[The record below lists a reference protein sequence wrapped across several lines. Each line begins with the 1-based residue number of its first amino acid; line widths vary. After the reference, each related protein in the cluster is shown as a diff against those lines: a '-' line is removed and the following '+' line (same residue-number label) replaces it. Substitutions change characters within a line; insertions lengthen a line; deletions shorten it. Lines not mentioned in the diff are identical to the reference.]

1 MYCDIIDDKIV
12 NPSNICGAREFD
24 IDYTYYISCAEG
36 YLVYDKNQDKIV
48 FQPVQNPLSIQD
60 KIVANPNF
68 QKEEKQKNI
77 VQQIKNYE
85 NKLEELDK
93 KRIRAI
99 CEPSIKDEETQE
111 TWLDFYNSQ
120 VVEIR
125 EKILNLKTE
134 LQ

>member
-1 MYCDIIDDKIV
+1 MYCDIIDNKIV
-12 NPSNICGAREFD
+12 NPSNISGKREFD
-24 IDYTYYISCAEG
+24 IDYTYFISCAEG
-36 YLVYDKNQDKIV
+36 YLIYD
-48 FQPVQNPLSIQD
+48 PIQD
-60 KIVANPNF
+60 DIIINSNF
-68 QKEEKQKNI
+68 NAEQKQRNI

-93 KRIRAI
+93 KRVRAI
-99 CEPSIKDEETQE
+99 CEHSIKDEETQE

>member
-1 MYCDIIDDKIV
+1 MYCDIIDNKIV
-12 NPSNICGAREFD
+12 NPSNISGKREFD
-24 IDYTYYISCAEG
+24 IDYTYFISCAEG
-36 YLVYDKNQDKIV
+36 YLIYD
-48 FQPVQNPLSIQD
+48 PIQD
-60 KIVANPNF
+60 DIIINSNF
-68 QKEEKQKNI
+68 NAEQKQRNI

-93 KRIRAI
+93 KRVRAI

-111 TWLDFYNSQ
+111 TWLDFYNFQ

>member
-1 MYCDIIDDKIV
+1 MYCDIIDNKII
-12 NPSNICGAREFD
+12 NPSNISGKREFD
-24 IDYTYYISCAEG
+24 IDYTYFISCAEG
-36 YLVYDKNQDKIV
+36 YLIYDPIKDDIIIN
-48 FQPVQNPLSIQD
+48 S
-60 KIVANPNF
+60 NF
-68 QKEEKQKNI
+68 NAEQKQKNI

-99 CEPSIKDEETQE
+99 CEPSIKDEEIQE

>member
-24 IDYTYYISCAEG
+24 IDYTYFISCAEG
-36 YLVYDKNQDKIV
+36 YLIYD
-48 FQPVQNPLSIQD
+48 PIQD
-60 KIVANPNF
+60 DIIINSNF
-68 QKEEKQKNI
+68 NAEQKQRNI

-93 KRIRAI
+93 KRVRAI

>member
-48 FQPVQNPLSIQD
+48 V
-60 KIVANPNF
+60 NPNF